1 MNSLYWKIFLSFWA
15 VIVVT
20 VLITL
25 TVSRIVIDDDLASAR
40 RQAMRD
46 SLHLLHRQAGE
57 ALHEG
62 GETALR
68 DWLVA
73 HQHTRGGPQLLIVDD
88 KGQEVLGRPL
98 PARLQSQLSRRP
110 DETPSESRHPG
121 APKIVDLSTGDGA
134 HYRIILPPFRPR
146 LGPWFMQPQIRA
158 LFPFVLLLVSGV
170 ICLLL
175 ARYLT
180 RPIRE
185 LRAAGQRI
193 AAGDM
198 DTRVGGGIAERGDEF
213 GSLARDFDDMAERI
227 QALLAARDR
236 LLRDVS
242 HELRSPL
249 TRLTTASALLRD
261 KTGPEALADIERI
274 EREADNLNRLIGQV
288 LSYSRLQAQEQVA
301 VDRVNLVDVAD
312 AVVEDARYEGRA
324 RDIEVDYRRREPM
337 ASVTGSESLLSSA
350 LDNVIRNAIQHAG
363 GRVEVEVGQDA
374 EKCLVV
380 VRDDGPGVRPD
391 ELPRMFEP
399 FFTGSNDPRACGA
412 GVGLAIARRAIE
424 LHGGVISALNRS
436 AGGLEVRIE
445 LPVTRPGKPY

>member
-1 MNSLYWKIFLSFWA
+1 MSSLYWKIFLSFWA

-40 RQAMRD
+40 QQVMRD

-57 ALHEG
+57 ALNEG

-68 DWLVA
+68 DWLAA
-73 HQHTRGGPQLLIVDD
+73 HQHTHAGPQLLIVDES
-88 KGQEVLGRPL
+88 GHEVLGRPL
-98 PARLQSQLSRRP
+98 PAPLRSQLNKRHGEASGG
-110 DETPSESRHPG
+110 SRHSG
-121 APKIVDLSTGDGA
+121 MPKVIDLSTQDGA

-158 LFPFVLLLVSGV
+158 LFPWVLLLVSGV

-185 LRAAGQRI
+185 LSAAGQRI
-193 AAGDM
+193 AAGDLN
-198 DTRVGGGIAERGDEF
+198 TRVGGGIAERGDEF
-213 GSLARDFDDMAERI
+213 GRLARDFDDMAERI
-227 QALLAARDR
+227 QALLEARDR

-249 TRLTTASALLRD
+249 TRLTTASALLRN
-261 KTGPEALADIERI
+261 KTGPEALTDIERI

-288 LSYSRLQAQEQVA
+288 LAYSRLQAQERVTFDRINLREV
-301 VDRVNLVDVAD
+301 VDAIVD
-312 AVVEDARYEGRA
+312 DARYEGQA
-324 RDIEVDYRRREPM
+324 LGIEVDCERCEPL
-337 ASVTGSESLLSSA
+337 AVAGSESLLSSA
-350 LDNVIRNAIQHAG
+350 LENVIRNAIHHARR
-363 GRVEVEVGQDA
+363 RVEVELSRTA
-374 EKCLVV
+374 EQGLIV
-380 VRDDGPGVRPD
+380 VRDDGPGVPPD

-399 FFTGSNDPRACGA
+399 FFTGSNDQRASGA

-424 LHGGVISALNRS
+424 LHGGSISAFNRES
-436 AGGLEVRIE
+436 GGLEVRIE
-445 LPVTRPGKPY
+445 LPLTQPDQP